1 MHGAKGTSSIVDPC
15 ISTLF
20 LFIGLDRTDEDIGL
34 PAQNVW
40 HMSTDCGWDHDQ
52 AYKTMIKLT
61 KPC

>member
-1 MHGAKGTSSIVDPC
+1 MHGAKGTSSNVDPC

-20 LFIGLDRTDEDIGL
+20 LFIGLDRTDDDIGL
-34 PAQNVW
+34 PAQNGW